1 MNVYIVIQ
9 SNEKTLFDDIMLVT
23 FDAEKARA
31 AADSLD
37 DARIEEHN
45 ID

>member
-1 MNVYIVIQ
+1 MKVYIVIQ
-9 SNEKTLFDDIMLVT
+9 SNEKTLFDDIILVT
-23 FDAEKARA
+23 FDADKARA
-31 AADSLD
+31 AADTPG